1 MKALVVH
8 RYGNKVASRI
18 TEIPEPK
25 PVNIEGL
32 VRVHA
37 VDEDPLVCATTAS
50 ALCESTTI

>member
-1 MKALVVH
+1 MKAFAIN
-8 RYGNKVASRI
+8 RYGKKVAWLI

-25 PVNIEGL
+25 LVNIEVL

-37 VDEDPLVCATTAS
+37 VDENRQACATAPF

>member
-1 MKALVVH
+1 MKAFVVH
-8 RYGNKVASRI
+8 RYGNKVAWRI
-18 TEIPEPK
+18 SEIPEPK

-37 VDEDPLVCATTAS
+37 DGERPLACATTAS